1 MRLRRSFA
9 VVAAVVLAFALGY
22 ATRRG
27 GERPEP
33 APAVAP
39 QPALADAVRQV
50 LAQRYVHPLDP
61 GALASART
69 VDQLIAQLRDP
80 FSSYLTSAEYAA
92 LRADTAPGF
101 YGIGVR
107 VRAQGKALL
116 RIVSVVAHSPASRAG
131 LHRGDL
137 LVAVDGLKVRG
148 HIDTALAALQAPHRG
163 PLRLV
168 MKHKAGKAHVVSVR
182 RGIVRQ
188 PAVIVHDEAKG
199 TVRVIR
205 ITRFAEGVAQD
216 VRRAARGARVVVLD
230 LRGNPGGLISEAKA
244 TVDVFLDRGRIFS
257 YSGAHTRAHVVIATH
272 SALPRRPLVVVVDR
286 ATASAAE
293 LVAAA
298 LGENHRAKIVGT
310 RTFGKSSIQA
320 VVPVPGGGAV
330 KLTIA
335 EYLTPNGRNLHG
347 RGVLPDVTV
356 KTRLLVKAVA
366 VARQAA
372 RHLPL

>member
-1 MRLRRSFA
+1 MRLRRSIA

-27 GERPEP
+27 GERPQP

-39 QPALADAVRQV
+39 QPVLADAVRQV
-50 LAQRYVHPLDP
+50 LADRYVRALDP

-69 VDQLIAQLRDP
+69 VTQLIAQLRDP
-80 FSSYLTSAEYAA
+80 FTSYLTSAEYAA

-107 VRAQGKALL
+107 VRPQGKALL

-131 LHRGDL
+131 LRSGDL
-137 LVAVDGLKVRG
+137 LVAVDGLRVRG
-148 HIDTALAALQAPHRG
+148 HVDTALAALQAPHRG

-168 MKHKAGKAHVVSVR
+168 TKPTAGKSHVISVR

-188 PAVIVHDEAKG
+188 PAVTVHDVAKG
-199 TVRVIR
+199 AVRVIR
-205 ITRFAEGVAQD
+205 IARFSHGVAQD
-216 VRRAARGARVVVLD
+216 VRRAARGAPIVVLD
-230 LRGNPGGLISEAKA
+230 LRGNPGGLISEARD
-244 TVDVFLDRGRIFS
+244 TVDVFLERGRILS
-257 YSGAHTRAHVVIATH
+257 YSGAHTIGRVVSADH

-293 LVAAA
+293 IVAAA
-298 LGENHRAKIVGT
+298 LGENKRAKIVGT
-310 RTFGKSSIQA
+310 RTFGKASIQA

-330 KLTIA
+330 KLTVA
-335 EYLTPNGRNLHG
+335 EYLTPNGRSLHG

-356 KTRLLVKAVA
+356 KTRLLVRAVA
-366 VARQAA
+366 VAR
-372 RHLPL
+372 RLPL

>member
-1 MRLRRSFA
+1 MRLRRSLA

-33 APAVAP
+33 APAAAP
-39 QPALADAVRQV
+39 QPLLADAVRQV
-50 LAQRYVHPLDP
+50 LADRYVRPLDP

-69 VDQLIAQLRDP
+69 VEQLIAQLGDP
-80 FSSYLTSAEYAA
+80 FTSYLTSAEYAA
-92 LRADTAPGF
+92 LRADTAPRF

-107 VRAQGKALL
+107 VRPQGKALL
-116 RIVSVVAHSPASRAG
+116 RIVGVVPRSPASRAG
-131 LHRGDL
+131 LHKGDL

-168 MKHKAGKAHVVSVR
+168 MRRKAGKSHVVSVR

-188 PAVIVHDEAKG
+188 PAVFVHNEANG
-199 TVRVIR
+199 AVRVIR
-205 ITRFAEGVAQD
+205 ITRFSLGVAQD
-216 VRRAARGARVVVLD
+216 VRHAARGARVVVLD
-230 LRGNPGGLISEAKA
+230 LRGNPGGLISEAEG

-257 YSGAHTRAHVVIATH
+257 YSGAHTLAHVVKAKH
-272 SALPRRPLVVVVDR
+272 SALPRMPLVVVVDR

-298 LGENHRAKIVGT
+298 LGENKRAKIVGT

-330 KLTIA
+330 KLTVA
-335 EYLTPNGRNLHG
+335 EYLTPNGRSLHG
-347 RGVLPDVTV
+347 RGVHPDVTV
-356 KTRLLVKAVA
+356 KTRLLFRAV
-366 VARQAA
+366 VLA

>member
-1 MRLRRSFA
+1 MRLRRSLA

-27 GERPEP
+27 GERPAA
-33 APAVAP
+33 APSAAP
-39 QPALADAVRQV
+39 QPLLADAVRQV
-50 LAQRYVHPLDP
+50 LAERYVKDLDP

-69 VDQLIAQLRDP
+69 VDQLISQLGDP
-80 FSSYLTSAEYAA
+80 FTSYLTSAEYAA

-107 VRAQGKALL
+107 VRAQGKAQL
-116 RIVSVVAHSPASRAG
+116 RIVGVVPHSPASRAG

-137 LVAVDGLKVRG
+137 LLAVDGLKVRG

-163 PLRLV
+163 PLSLV
-168 MKHKAGKAHVVSVR
+168 MKRKAGKSHVVSVR

-188 PAVIVHDEAKG
+188 PAVTAHDAAKG
-199 TVRVIR
+199 AVRVIS
-205 ITRFAEGVAQD
+205 ISRFSLGVAQD
-216 VRRAARGARVVVLD
+216 VRREARHARVVVLD
-230 LRGNPGGLISEAKA
+230 LRGNPGGLISEAEA
-244 TVDVFLDRGRIFS
+244 TVDVFLNRGRIFS
-257 YSGAHTRAHVVIATH
+257 YSGAHTPAGVVKAKH
-272 SALPRRPLVVVVDR
+272 SALPHMPLVVVVDR

-298 LGENHRAKIVGT
+298 LGENKRAKIVGT

-330 KLTIA
+330 KLTVA
-335 EYLTPNGRNLHG
+335 EYRTPNGRSLHG

-356 KTRLLVKAVA
+356 KTHLLFRAVA
-366 VARQAA
+366 EA

>member
-33 APAVAP
+33 PPVAGP
-39 QPALADAVRQV
+39 QPVLADAVRQV
-50 LAQRYVHPLDP
+50 LADRYVRPLDP
-61 GALASART
+61 DALASART
-69 VDQLIAQLRDP
+69 VDQLIAQVGDP
-80 FSSYLTSAEYAA
+80 FTSYLTSAEYAA

-107 VRAQGKALL
+107 VRPQGKALL
-116 RIVSVVAHSPASRAG
+116 RIVGVVPRSPASRAG

-148 HIDTALAALQAPHRG
+148 HIDTALAALQAAHRG

-168 MKHKAGKAHVVSVR
+168 MKRKVAGKSHVVSVR

-188 PAVIVHDEAKG
+188 PAVFVQDRANG
-199 TVRVIR
+199 AVRVIR
-205 ITRFAEGVAQD
+205 ITRFSRGVAQD
-216 VRRAARGARVVVLD
+216 VRHAARGARVVVLD

-244 TVDVFLDRGRIFS
+244 TVDVFLNRGRIFS
-257 YSGAHTRAHVVIATH
+257 YSGAHTLAHVVKATH

-298 LGENHRAKIVGT
+298 LGENKRAKIVGM

-320 VVPVPGGGAV
+320 VVPMPGGGAV
-330 KLTIA
+330 KLTVA
-335 EYLTPNGRNLHG
+335 EYLTPNGRSLHG

-356 KTRLLVKAVA
+356 KTRLLFRAVA
-366 VARQAA
+366 VAR
-372 RHLPL
+372 HMPL